1 MVTIKLALLKGK
13 RAKDGTYKIRI
24 AIGHKS
30 ETHYIT
36 TRFSVNSPSQFSQG
50 VVVGTPDAHAVN
62 VKLRHLL
69 NDYEQRL
76 ERVSDPDQYSAKE
89 LRGLLKEMRS
99 NVTSSAETFT
109 GVTEQYVRELRQDG
123 RDSYAE
129 MLTFTLKRFKEY
141 TGGDMFLSQF
151 STQTVT
157 DYERWMRRQGM
168 SQTTISMHL
177 SMCRTIINRAI
188 RAQLVRY
195 DVHPFTYWKRP
206 ADEER
211 EIDISVEDM
220 RKIRDYTPTLKK
232 HIVARDIF
240 LLSYYL
246 GGINMVDL
254 LAVDFRN
261 IKILEYVR
269 HKSRNTKQSD
279 KRISFTIQPE
289 AQAIIDRYRSRNG
302 KLDFGYKF
310 AYKNF
315 VCYVNNALKEIA
327 ITLDLDIGRKICY
340 YSARKSFV
348 QHGFDLGISL
358 EVLEYCIGQSV
369 KSNRPIFNYLKIM
382 RRHADN
388 AMRMIF
394 DNLNE
399 KGA

>member
-89 LRGLLKEMRS
+89 LRGLLKDMRS
-99 NVTSSAETFT
+99 NGTSSAETFT

-123 RDSYAE
+123 RDSYAD
-129 MLTFTLKRFKEY
+129 MLTFNLKRFKEY

-232 HIVARDIF
+232 HIVARDIL

-394 DNLNE
+394 DNLN
-399 KGA
+399 GQI

>member
-36 TRFSVNSPSQFSQG
+36 TRFSVNSPSQFSGG

-76 ERVSDPDQYSAKE
+76 ERVSDPDQYTAKE
-89 LRGLLKEMRS
+89 LRGLLKDMRI
-99 NVTSSAETFT
+99 NGTSSAETFT
-109 GVTEQYVRELRQDG
+109 GVTEQYVKELRQDG
-123 RDSYAE
+123 RDSYAD
-129 MLTFTLKRFKEY
+129 MLMFNLKRFKEY
-141 TGGDMFLSQF
+141 TGGDIFLSQL

-220 RKIRDYTPTLKK
+220 RKIRDYAPTLKK

-289 AQAIIDRYRSRNG
+289 AQAIIDRYRTRNG

-327 ITLDLDIGRKICY
+327 ATIDLDIGRKICY

-394 DNLNE
+394 DNLS
-399 KGA
+399 GQI

>member
-36 TRFSVNSPSQFSQG
+36 TRFSVNSPSQFSGG
-50 VVVGTPDAHAVN
+50 VVVGTPDAHTVN

-89 LRGLLKEMRS
+89 LRGLLKDMRS
-99 NVTSSAETFT
+99 NGTSSAETFT

-123 RDSYAE
+123 RDSYAD
-129 MLTFTLKRFKEY
+129 MLTFNLKRFKEY

-168 SQTTISMHL
+168 SRTTISMHL

-220 RKIRDYTPTLKK
+220 RKIRAYTPTLKK

-289 AQAIIDRYRSRNG
+289 AQAIIDHYRSRNG

-394 DNLNE
+394 DNLN
-399 KGA
+399 GQI

>member
-89 LRGLLKEMRS
+89 LRGLLKDMRS
-99 NVTSSAETFT
+99 NGTSSAETFT

-123 RDSYAE
+123 RDSYAD
-129 MLTFTLKRFKEY
+129 MLTFNLKRFKQY

-168 SQTTISMHL
+168 SQTTISMHI

-220 RKIRDYTPTLKK
+220 RKIRDYAPTLKK

-289 AQAIIDRYRSRNG
+289 AQAIIDRYRTRNG
-302 KLDFGYKF
+302 RLDFGYKF

-315 VCYVNNALKEIA
+315 VCYVNNALKDIA
-327 ITLDLDIGRKICY
+327 ATLDLDIGRKICY

-348 QHGFDLGISL
+348 QHGFDIGISL

-394 DNLNE
+394 DNLN
-399 KGA
+399 GQI

>member
-89 LRGLLKEMRS
+89 LRGLLKDMRS
-99 NVTSSAETFT
+99 NGTSSAETFT
-109 GVTEQYVRELRQDG
+109 GVTEQYVKELRQDG
-123 RDSYAE
+123 RDSYAD
-129 MLTFTLKRFKEY
+129 MLTFNLKRFKQY

-188 RAQLVRY
+188 RSQLVRY

-220 RKIRDYTPTLKK
+220 RKIRDYAPTLKK

-261 IKILEYVR
+261 IKVLEYVR
-269 HKSRNTKQSD
+269 HKSRNTKHSD

-289 AQAIIDRYRSRNG
+289 AQAIIDRYRTRNG
-302 KLDFGYKF
+302 RLDFGYKF

-369 KSNRPIFNYLKIM
+369 KNNRPIFNYLKIM

-394 DNLNE
+394 DNLN
-399 KGA
+399 GQI

>member
-36 TRFSVNSPSQFSQG
+36 TRFSVNSPSQFSGG
-50 VVVGTPDAHAVN
+50 VVVGIPDAHAVN

-76 ERVSDPDQYSAKE
+76 ERVSDPDQYTAKE
-89 LRGLLKEMRS
+89 LRGLLKDMRS
-99 NVTSSAETFT
+99 NGTSSAETFT
-109 GVTEQYVRELRQDG
+109 GVTEQYVKELRQDG
-123 RDSYAE
+123 RDSYAD
-129 MLTFTLKRFKEY
+129 MLTFNLKRFKEY
-141 TGGDMFLSQF
+141 TGGDIFLSQL

-289 AQAIIDRYRSRNG
+289 AQAIIDRYRTRNG

-327 ITLDLDIGRKICY
+327 ATLDLDIGRKICY

-394 DNLNE
+394 DNLS
-399 KGA
+399 GQI

>member
-36 TRFSVNSPSQFSQG
+36 TRFSVNSPSQFSGG

-76 ERVSDPDQYSAKE
+76 ERVSDPDQYTAKE
-89 LRGLLKEMRS
+89 LRVLLKNMRI
-99 NVTSSAETFT
+99 NGTSSAETFT
-109 GVTEQYVRELRQDG
+109 GVTEQYVKELRQDG
-123 RDSYAE
+123 RDSYAD
-129 MLTFTLKRFKEY
+129 MLMFNLKRFKEY
-141 TGGDMFLSQF
+141 TGGDIFLSQL

-289 AQAIIDRYRSRNG
+289 AQAIIDRYRTRNG

-327 ITLDLDIGRKICY
+327 ATLDLDIGRKICY

-348 QHGFDLGISL
+348 QHGFDVGISL

-394 DNLNE
+394 DNLS
-399 KGA
+399 GQI

>member
-36 TRFSVNSPSQFSQG
+36 TRFSVNSPSQFSGG

-89 LRGLLKEMRS
+89 LRGLLKDMRS
-99 NVTSSAETFT
+99 NGTSSAETFT
-109 GVTEQYVRELRQDG
+109 GVTEQYVKELRQDG
-123 RDSYAE
+123 RDSYAD
-129 MLTFTLKRFKEY
+129 MLTFNLKRFKEY

-394 DNLNE
+394 DNLN
-399 KGA
+399 GQI

>member
-36 TRFSVNSPSQFSQG
+36 TRFSVNSPSQFSGG

-89 LRGLLKEMRS
+89 LRGLLKDMRS
-99 NVTSSAETFT
+99 NGTSSAETFT

-123 RDSYAE
+123 RDSYAD
-129 MLTFTLKRFKEY
+129 MLTFNLKRFKEY

-394 DNLNE
+394 DNLN
-399 KGA
+399 GQI

>member
-36 TRFSVNSPSQFSQG
+36 TRFSVNSPSQFSGG

-76 ERVSDPDQYSAKE
+76 ERVSDPDQYTAKE
-89 LRGLLKEMRS
+89 LRGLLKDMRS
-99 NVTSSAETFT
+99 NGTSSAETFT
-109 GVTEQYVRELRQDG
+109 GVTEQYVKELRQDG
-123 RDSYAE
+123 RDSYSD
-129 MLTFTLKRFKEY
+129 MLMFNLKRFKEY
-141 TGGDMFLSQF
+141 TGGDIFLSQF

-177 SMCRTIINRAI
+177 SMCRTIINRSI

-220 RKIRDYTPTLKK
+220 RKIRDYAPTLKK

-289 AQAIIDRYRSRNG
+289 AQAIIDRYRTRNG
-302 KLDFGYKF
+302 RLDFGYKF

-327 ITLDLDIGRKICY
+327 ATLDLDIGRKICY

-394 DNLNE
+394 DNLN
-399 KGA
+399 GQI

>member
-13 RAKDGTYKIRI
+13 RAKDGTYPIRI

-30 ETHYIT
+30 VTHYIT
-36 TRFSVNSPSQFSQG
+36 TRYRVNTPSQFNNG
-50 VVVGTPDAHAVN
+50 IVLGTPDAHTVN
-62 VKLRHLL
+62 IKLRHLL

-76 ERVSDPDQYSAKE
+76 ERIPNPDDYTPRQ
-89 LRGLLKEMRS
+89 LRQLLKEMQQDNAS
-99 NVTSSAETFT
+99 SSATFGT
-109 GVTEQYVRELRQDG
+109 VCDGYITELRQDG
-123 RDSYAE
+123 RDSYAD
-129 MLTFTLKRFKEY
+129 MLAFNLKRFKEFA
-141 TGGDMFLSQF
+141 GGDVFLSQF

-157 DYERWMRRQGM
+157 DYERWMRRRGI

-177 SMCRTIINRAI
+177 SMCRTIVNRAI

-195 DVHPFTYWKRP
+195 DIHPFVYWKRP
-206 ADEER
+206 ADNER
-211 EIDISVEDM
+211 EIDISVEDL
-220 RKIRDYTPTLKK
+220 RKIRDYQPKTRKQ
-232 HIVARDIF
+232 IIARDIF

-254 LAVDFRN
+254 LAIDFRR
-261 IKILEYVR
+261 IKVLEYIR
-269 HKSRNTKQSD
+269 QKSRNTKQSE

-289 AQAIIDRYRSRNG
+289 AQEIIDRYRSRNG

-310 AYKNF
+310 TYKNF
-315 VCYVNNALKEIA
+315 VCYINNALKEIA
-327 ITLDLDIGRKICY
+327 DTLQLDIGKRICY
-340 YSARKSFV
+340 YTARKSFV

-399 KGA
+399 QI

>member
-36 TRFSVNSPSQFSQG
+36 TRFSVNSPSQFSGG

-76 ERVSDPDQYSAKE
+76 ERVNDPEQYSAKE
-89 LRGLLKEMRS
+89 LRGLLKDMRS
-99 NVTSSAETFT
+99 NGTSSAETFT
-109 GVTEQYVRELRQDG
+109 GVTEQYVKELRQDG
-123 RDSYAE
+123 RDSYAD
-129 MLTFTLKRFKEY
+129 MLTFNLKRFKQY

-188 RAQLVRY
+188 RAQMVRY

-232 HIVARDIF
+232 QIVARDIF

-261 IKILEYVR
+261 IKVLEYVR

-279 KRISFTIQPE
+279 RRISFTIQPE
-289 AQAIIDRYRSRNG
+289 AQAIIDRYRTRNG
-302 KLDFGYKF
+302 RLDFGYKF

-315 VCYVNNALKEIA
+315 VCYINNALKDIA

-388 AMRMIF
+388 AIRMIF
-394 DNLNE
+394 DNLN
-399 KGA
+399 GQI

>member
-36 TRFSVNSPSQFSQG
+36 TRFSVNSPSQFSGG

-99 NVTSSAETFT
+99 NGTSSAETFT

-123 RDSYAE
+123 RDSYAD
-129 MLTFTLKRFKEY
+129 MLTFNLKRFKEY
-141 TGGDMFLSQF
+141 TGGDIFLSQF

-394 DNLNE
+394 DNLN
-399 KGA
+399 GQI

>member
-89 LRGLLKEMRS
+89 LRGLLKDMRS
-99 NVTSSAETFT
+99 NGTSSAETFT
-109 GVTEQYVRELRQDG
+109 GVTEQYVKELRQDG
-123 RDSYAE
+123 RDSYAD
-129 MLTFTLKRFKEY
+129 MLTFNLKRFKEY

-195 DVHPFTYWKRP
+195 DIHPFTYWKRP

-327 ITLDLDIGRKICY
+327 ATLDLDIGRKICY

-394 DNLNE
+394 DNLN
-399 KGA
+399 GQI

>member
-36 TRFSVNSPSQFSQG
+36 TRFSVNSPSQFSGG

-76 ERVSDPDQYSAKE
+76 ERVSDPDQYTAKE
-89 LRGLLKEMRS
+89 LRGLLKDMRS
-99 NVTSSAETFT
+99 NGTSSAETFT
-109 GVTEQYVRELRQDG
+109 GVTEQYVKELRQDG
-123 RDSYAE
+123 RDSYAD
-129 MLTFTLKRFKEY
+129 MLTFNLKRFREY

-289 AQAIIDRYRSRNG
+289 AQAIIDRYRTRNG

-327 ITLDLDIGRKICY
+327 ATLDLDIGRKICY

-394 DNLNE
+394 DNLS
-399 KGA
+399 GQI

>member
-1 MVTIKLALLKGK
+1 MTTIKLAVLRGK
-13 RAKDGTYKIRI
+13 PAKDGTYKIRI

-30 ETHYIT
+30 VTHYIT
-36 TRFSVNSPSQFSQG
+36 TRYHVHTPSQFSRG
-50 VVVGTPDAHAVN
+50 VVVGMPDAHAVN
-62 VKLRHLL
+62 IKLRQLL
-69 NDYEQRL
+69 NDYERRL
-76 ERVSDPDQYSAKE
+76 ESIPNPDQYTPRQ
-89 LRGLLKEMRS
+89 LRQLLKDMQT
-99 NVTSSAETFT
+99 TSTTATTFAT
-109 GVTEQYVRELRQDG
+109 VADQYITELRQDG
-123 RDSYAE
+123 RDSYAD
-129 MLTFTLKRFKEY
+129 MLAFNLKRFKEFA
-141 TGGDMFLSQF
+141 GGDVFLSQF

-157 DYERWMRRQGM
+157 DYERWMRRRGM

-177 SMCRTIINRAI
+177 SMCRTIVNRAI

-195 DVHPFTYWKRP
+195 ELHPFAYWKRP
-206 ADEER
+206 ADNER
-211 EIDISVEDM
+211 EIDISVEDL
-220 RKIRDYTPTLKK
+220 RKIRDYQPKTRKQ
-232 HIVARDIF
+232 IIARDIF

-254 LAVDFRN
+254 LAIDFRR
-261 IKILEYVR
+261 IKVLEYIR
-269 HKSRNTKQSD
+269 QKSRNTKQSE

-289 AQAIIDRYRSRNG
+289 AQEIIDRYRSRNG

-310 AYKNF
+310 TYKNF
-315 VCYVNNALKEIA
+315 VCYINNALKEIA
-327 ITLDLDIGRKICY
+327 DTLQLDIGKRICY
-340 YSARKSFV
+340 YTARKSFV

-399 KGA
+399 QI

>member
-13 RAKDGTYKIRI
+13 RAKDGSYKIRI

-36 TRFSVNSPSQFSQG
+36 TRFSVNSPSQFSGG

-76 ERVSDPDQYSAKE
+76 ERVSDPDQYTAKE
-89 LRGLLKEMRS
+89 LRGLLKDMRS
-99 NVTSSAETFT
+99 NGTSSAETFT
-109 GVTEQYVRELRQDG
+109 GVTEQYVKELRQDG
-123 RDSYAE
+123 RDSYAD
-129 MLTFTLKRFKEY
+129 MLMFNLKRFKEY
-141 TGGDMFLSQF
+141 TGGDIFLSQL

-220 RKIRDYTPTLKK
+220 RKIRDYAPTLKK

-289 AQAIIDRYRSRNG
+289 AQAIIDRYRTRNG

-327 ITLDLDIGRKICY
+327 ATLDLDIGRKICY

-394 DNLNE
+394 DNLN
-399 KGA
+399 GQI

>member
-13 RAKDGTYKIRI
+13 RAKDGSYKIRI

-76 ERVSDPDQYSAKE
+76 ERVSDPDQYTAKE
-89 LRGLLKEMRS
+89 LRGLLKDMRS
-99 NVTSSAETFT
+99 NGTSSAETFT
-109 GVTEQYVRELRQDG
+109 GVTEQYVKELRQDG
-123 RDSYAE
+123 RDSYAD
-129 MLTFTLKRFKEY
+129 MLTFNLKRFKEY
-141 TGGDMFLSQF
+141 TGGDMFLSQI
-151 STQTVT
+151 STQTVR

-302 KLDFGYKF
+302 RLDFGYKF

-327 ITLDLDIGRKICY
+327 ATLDLDIGRKICY

-394 DNLNE
+394 DNLS
-399 KGA
+399 GQI

>member
-13 RAKDGTYKIRI
+13 RAKDGSYKIRI

-76 ERVSDPDQYSAKE
+76 ERVSDPDQYTAKE
-89 LRGLLKEMRS
+89 LRGLLKDMRS
-99 NVTSSAETFT
+99 NGTSSAETFT
-109 GVTEQYVRELRQDG
+109 GVTEQYVKELRQDG
-123 RDSYAE
+123 RDSYAD
-129 MLTFTLKRFKEY
+129 MLTFNLKRFKEY
-141 TGGDMFLSQF
+141 TGGDMFLSQL

-177 SMCRTIINRAI
+177 SMCRTIINRSI

-220 RKIRDYTPTLKK
+220 RKIRDYAPTLKK

-246 GGINMVDL
+246 GGINMVDM

-289 AQAIIDRYRSRNG
+289 AQAIIDRYRTRNG
-302 KLDFGYKF
+302 RLDFGYKF

-327 ITLDLDIGRKICY
+327 ATLDLDIGRKICY

-394 DNLNE
+394 DNLN
-399 KGA
+399 GQI

>member
-76 ERVSDPDQYSAKE
+76 ERVSDPDQYTAKE
-89 LRGLLKEMRS
+89 LRGLLKDMRS
-99 NVTSSAETFT
+99 NGTSSAETFT
-109 GVTEQYVRELRQDG
+109 GVTEQYVKELRQDG
-123 RDSYAE
+123 RDSYAD
-129 MLTFTLKRFKEY
+129 MLTFNLKRFKEY

-177 SMCRTIINRAI
+177 SMCRTIINRSI
-188 RAQLVRY
+188 RAQMVRY

-289 AQAIIDRYRSRNG
+289 AQAIIDRYRTRNG
-302 KLDFGYKF
+302 RLDFGYKF

-327 ITLDLDIGRKICY
+327 ATIDLDIGRKICY

-394 DNLNE
+394 DNLS
-399 KGA
+399 GQI

>member
-36 TRFSVNSPSQFSQG
+36 TRFSVNSPSQFSGG

-76 ERVSDPDQYSAKE
+76 ERVSDPDQYTAKE

-99 NVTSSAETFT
+99 NGTSSAETFT

-123 RDSYAE
+123 RDSYAD
-129 MLTFTLKRFKEY
+129 MLTFNLKRFKEY
-141 TGGDMFLSQF
+141 TGGDIFLSQF

-195 DVHPFTYWKRP
+195 DIHPFTYWKRP

-232 HIVARDIF
+232 HIVARDIL

-327 ITLDLDIGRKICY
+327 ATLDLDIGRKICY

-394 DNLNE
+394 DNLN
-399 KGA
+399 GQI

>member
-89 LRGLLKEMRS
+89 LRGLLKDMRS
-99 NVTSSAETFT
+99 NGTSSAETFT

-123 RDSYAE
+123 RDSYAD
-129 MLTFTLKRFKEY
+129 MLTFNLKRFKEY
-141 TGGDMFLSQF
+141 TGWDIFLSQF

-220 RKIRDYTPTLKK
+220 RKIRDYAPTLRK
-232 HIVARDIF
+232 HIVARDIL

>member
-13 RAKDGTYKIRI
+13 RAKDGSYKIRI

-36 TRFSVNSPSQFSQG
+36 TRFSVNSPSQFSHG

-76 ERVSDPDQYSAKE
+76 ERVSDPDQYTAKE
-89 LRGLLKEMRS
+89 LRGLLKDMRS
-99 NVTSSAETFT
+99 NGTSSAETFT
-109 GVTEQYVRELRQDG
+109 GVTEQYVKELRQDG
-123 RDSYAE
+123 RDSYAD
-129 MLTFTLKRFKEY
+129 MLTFNLKRFKEY
-141 TGGDMFLSQF
+141 TGGDIFLSQL

-220 RKIRDYTPTLKK
+220 RKIRDYAPTLKK

-261 IKILEYVR
+261 IKVLEYVR

-289 AQAIIDRYRSRNG
+289 AQAIIDRYRTRNG

-327 ITLDLDIGRKICY
+327 ATIDLDIGRKICY

-394 DNLNE
+394 DNLS
-399 KGA
+399 GQI

>member
-36 TRFSVNSPSQFSQG
+36 TRFSVNSPSQFSGG

-76 ERVSDPDQYSAKE
+76 ERVSDPDQYNAKE
-89 LRGLLKEMRS
+89 LRGLLKDMRS
-99 NVTSSAETFT
+99 NGTSSAETFT
-109 GVTEQYVRELRQDG
+109 GVTEQYVKELRQDG
-123 RDSYAE
+123 RDSYAD
-129 MLTFTLKRFKEY
+129 MLTFNLKRFKQY

-220 RKIRDYTPTLKK
+220 RKIRDYAPTLKK

-261 IKILEYVR
+261 IKVLEYVR

-279 KRISFTIQPE
+279 KRISFTVQPE
-289 AQAIIDRYRSRNG
+289 AKAIIDRYRTRNG
-302 KLDFGYKF
+302 RLDFGYKF
-310 AYKNF
+310 SYKNF
-315 VCYVNNALKEIA
+315 VCYVNNSLKEIA
-327 ITLDLDIGRKICY
+327 DTLQLDIGKRICY
-340 YSARKSFV
+340 YTARKSFV

-369 KSNRPIFNYLKIM
+369 KNNRPIFNYLKIM

-394 DNLNE
+394 DNLH
-399 KGA
+399 GQI

>member
-76 ERVSDPDQYSAKE
+76 ERVSDPDQFSAKE
-89 LRGLLKEMRS
+89 LRGLLKDMRS
-99 NVTSSAETFT
+99 NGTSSAETFT

-123 RDSYAE
+123 RDSYAD
-129 MLTFTLKRFKEY
+129 MLTFNLKRFKEY

-394 DNLNE
+394 DNLN
-399 KGA
+399 GQI

>member
-13 RAKDGTYKIRI
+13 RAKDGSYKIRI

-36 TRFSVNSPSQFSQG
+36 TRFSVNSPSQFSGG

-76 ERVSDPDQYSAKE
+76 ERVSDPDQYTAKE
-89 LRGLLKEMRS
+89 LRGLLKDMRS
-99 NVTSSAETFT
+99 NGTSSAETFT
-109 GVTEQYVRELRQDG
+109 GVTEQYVKELRQDG
-123 RDSYAE
+123 RDSYAD
-129 MLTFTLKRFKEY
+129 MLTFNLKRFKEY

-177 SMCRTIINRAI
+177 SMCRTIINRSI

-195 DVHPFTYWKRP
+195 DVNPFTYWKRP

-232 HIVARDIF
+232 HVVARDIF

-289 AQAIIDRYRSRNG
+289 AQAIIDRYRTRNG

-327 ITLDLDIGRKICY
+327 ATIDLDIGRKICY

-394 DNLNE
+394 DNLS
-399 KGA
+399 GQI

>member
-1 MVTIKLALLKGK
+1 M
-13 RAKDGTYKIRI
+13 
-24 AIGHKS
+24 
-30 ETHYIT
+30 
-36 TRFSVNSPSQFSQG
+36 FN
-50 VVVGTPDAHAVN
+50 
-62 VKLRHLL
+62 
-69 NDYEQRL
+69 
-76 ERVSDPDQYSAKE
+76 
-89 LRGLLKEMRS
+89 
-99 NVTSSAETFT
+99 
-109 GVTEQYVRELRQDG
+109 
-123 RDSYAE
+123 
-129 MLTFTLKRFKEY
+129 LKRFKEY
-141 TGGDMFLSQF
+141 TGGDIFFSQF
-151 STQTVT
+151 ST
-157 DYERWMRRQGM
+157 
-168 SQTTISMHL
+168 QTTISMHL

-220 RKIRDYTPTLKK
+220 RKIRDYAPTLKK

-302 KLDFGYKF
+302 RLDFGYKF

-340 YSARKSFV
+340 YSARKSSFSMV
-348 QHGFDLGISL
+348 STWVYHWRYWNTASGS
-358 EVLEYCIGQSV
+358 
-369 KSNRPIFNYLKIM
+369 R
-382 RRHADN
+382 
-388 AMRMIF
+388 
-394 DNLNE
+394 
-399 KGA
+399 

>member
-13 RAKDGTYKIRI
+13 RAKDGSYKIRI

-36 TRFSVNSPSQFSQG
+36 TRFSVNSPSQFSGG

-76 ERVSDPDQYSAKE
+76 ERVSDPDQYTAKE
-89 LRGLLKEMRS
+89 LRGLLKDMRI
-99 NVTSSAETFT
+99 NGTSSAETFT
-109 GVTEQYVRELRQDG
+109 GVTEQYVKELRQDG
-123 RDSYAE
+123 RDSYAD
-129 MLTFTLKRFKEY
+129 MLMFNLKRFKEY
-141 TGGDMFLSQF
+141 TGGDIFLSQL

-220 RKIRDYTPTLKK
+220 RKIRDYAPTLKK

-289 AQAIIDRYRSRNG
+289 AQAIIDRYRTRNG

-327 ITLDLDIGRKICY
+327 ATLDLDIGRKICY

-394 DNLNE
+394 DNLN
-399 KGA
+399 GQI

>member
-76 ERVSDPDQYSAKE
+76 ERVSDPDQYTAKE
-89 LRGLLKEMRS
+89 LRGLLKDMRS
-99 NVTSSAETFT
+99 NGTSSAETFT
-109 GVTEQYVRELRQDG
+109 GVTEQYVKELRQDG
-123 RDSYAE
+123 RDSYAD
-129 MLTFTLKRFKEY
+129 MLTFNLKRFREY

-177 SMCRTIINRAI
+177 SMCRTIINRSI
-188 RAQLVRY
+188 RAQMVRY

-289 AQAIIDRYRSRNG
+289 AQAIIDRYRTRNG
-302 KLDFGYKF
+302 RLDFGYKF

-327 ITLDLDIGRKICY
+327 ATIDLDIGRKICY

-394 DNLNE
+394 DNLS
-399 KGA
+399 GQI

>member
-13 RAKDGTYKIRI
+13 RAKDGSYKIRI

-36 TRFSVNSPSQFSQG
+36 TRFSVNSPSQFSGG

-76 ERVSDPDQYSAKE
+76 ERVSDPDQYTAKE
-89 LRGLLKEMRS
+89 LRGLLKDMRI
-99 NVTSSAETFT
+99 NGTSSAETFT
-109 GVTEQYVRELRQDG
+109 GVTEQYVKELRQDG
-123 RDSYAE
+123 RDSYAD
-129 MLTFTLKRFKEY
+129 MLMFNLKRFKEY
-141 TGGDMFLSQF
+141 TGGDIFLSQL

-177 SMCRTIINRAI
+177 SMCRTIINRSI

-220 RKIRDYTPTLKK
+220 RKIRDYAPTLKK

-289 AQAIIDRYRSRNG
+289 AQAIIDRYRTRNG

-327 ITLDLDIGRKICY
+327 ATLDLDIGRKICY

-394 DNLNE
+394 DNLNG
-399 KGA
+399 KI